1 MTTSN
6 TIETTFKKYFSELK
20 KEHKNRVN
28 RFLKDTGNTYYSNNY
43 LSKKDLKNPLSPSQK
58 VALIKCNIIKANEKE
73 YQKEL
78 TRLTFLMDAKD
89 FTGCTI
95 NVEWKANRTWGS
107 NPRAETFV
115 SGIGYVKSGS
125 IGGCGYDKQS
135 TAVAKVLNQIQGLE
149 KMMLLKAEKRGK
161 KSLREFFGYGC
172 GYNFKPY
179 FEGNVGVSC
188 YNTIFNKIGFEFKQT
203 VNTKNF
209 DVFTIQPKS
218 KRK

>member
-6 TIETTFKKYFSELK
+6 TIETTSKKYFTELR
-20 KEHKNRVN
+20 KEHKKRVKS
-28 RFLKDTGNTYYSNNY
+28 FLSYKSNSYYESNY

-107 NPRAETFV
+107 NPTAGTCV
-115 SGIGYVKSGS
+115 CGIGYVKSGS

-135 TAVAKVLNQIQGLE
+135 TAVANILNQIQGLE
-149 KMMLLKAEKRGK
+149 KMMLLKAD
-161 KSLREFFGYGC
+161 L
-172 GYNFKPY
+172 
-179 FEGNVGVSC
+179 V
-188 YNTIFNKIGFEFKQT
+188 
-203 VNTKNF
+203 
-209 DVFTIQPKS
+209 
-218 KRK
+218 